1 MQARLRCRRL
11 DPALADLESVRA
23 LEQRERRAALM
34 RQRPRAGLAENAQA
48 VVAGA
53 VLDLKGDVDS
63 PLARVE
69 RDLDA
74 DPAIHEIGR
83 AREAIVAQPRR
94 GTQDELDRRS
104 RPVAGRGRGA
114 RTGHAFRSDSRP
126 GVGIG
131 VFVAAVALG
140 DEPVLAPA
148 PLSGALVDDVE
159 ASVGLDLHAHEAV
172 LDRRLTVR
180 LDSGLALRGRRRRES
195 EPAG

>member
-69 RDLDA
+69 RDLHA
-74 DPAIHEIGR
+74 DRAIHEIGR

-94 GTQDELDRRS
+94 ETEDEVDRRS
-104 RPVAGRGRGA
+104 RAVAGHGGRA
-114 RTGHAFRSDSRP
+114 RTGDTFRSDGWPRI
-126 GVGIG
+126 GIG
-131 VFVAAVALG
+131 VFVATVALG
-140 DEPVLAPA
+140 DEPVLAAA
-148 PLSGALVDDVE
+148 PLSGGLVDDEE
-159 ASVGLDLHAHEAV
+159 ASVGLDRNAQEAV
-172 LDRRLTVR
+172 LDQGVTVG
-180 LDSGLALRGRRRRES
+180 LNTGLAFR
-195 EPAG
+195 